1 MGDSGL
7 LANERLITPDNPA
20 HHSAILK
27 QEDPSVSDVISE
39 CPDTTNQVMI
49 IIAAPKTIQKPTNT
63 HFMHMKKEIKYRP
76 FHNKVMFF
84 FSLIIRS
91 GFSSRTS
98 MAVMAALARYGGKE
112 AEKTYPELLNRC
124 HMQ

>member
-7 LANERLITPDNPA
+7 LANKRPITPDNPA
-20 HHSAILK
+20 HHSAILN

-39 CPDTTNQVMI
+39 CQDTTNQVMI
-49 IIAAPKTIQKPTNT
+49 IIAVPITIQKHTET

-124 HMQ
+124 HIQ